1 MKKFFLKSLLTV
13 ATAATFLTNTLV
25 LSGNSAYAKEKA
37 SNKSVNAISI
47 VSSIKG
53 TSIPSN
59 TLKRWGLGK
68 TQSEYVSNNRPY
80 SWYIDQGNTG
90 YYSNNN
96 CGPSSTT
103 MALKW
108 YNRNFSKTAED
119 ARNTYLENGGWWTT
133 TDVTNYLR
141 LNNTRYSVINSS
153 GEGTLKNTLKQGNIA
168 ILCIDTSYLRYNA
181 NSEQRVGRFYDYQGG
196 HFIVIKGYIVV
207 DGKTYFEVYDPNNW
221 DETYSD
227 GQAKGQDRYYDS
239 TELMNGMSNW
249 WNYLIVVNDNSAA
262 SLRNSAMESS
272 IMLQN
277 KSNIKLDINKIKVGY
292 GK

>member
-1 MKKFFLKSLLTV
+1 MKKIFLKSLLTFV
-13 ATAATFLTNTLV
+13 TAATFLTNTFA
-25 LSGNSAYAKEKA
+25 LSGNSVYAKTKTA
-37 SNKSVNAISI
+37 NKSVNVIST
-47 VSSIKG
+47 VNSIKG

-59 TLKRWGLGK
+59 TLKRWGLGR

-119 ARNTYLENGGWWTT
+119 ARNTYLENGGWWRT
-133 TDVTNYLR
+133 TDVTNYLS
-141 LNNTRYSVINSS
+141 LNNARYSVINNS
-153 GEGTLKNTLKQGNIA
+153 GEGTLKNILKQGNIA
-168 ILCIDTSYLRYNA
+168 ILCIDTSYLSYNG

-196 HFIVIKGYIVV
+196 HFIVVKGYIVV
-207 DGKTYFEVYDPNNW
+207 DGRTYFEVYDPNNW

-227 GQAKGQDRYYDS
+227 GQAKGQNRYYAS
-239 TELMNGMSNW
+239 TELMNAMNNW
-249 WNYLIVVNDNSAA
+249 WNYLIVVNNNS
-262 SLRNSAMESS
+262 SRVLKKSAIESS
-272 IMLQN
+272 AILQN
-277 KSNIKLDINKIKVGY
+277 KADAKLDINKIKVGY